1 MEQLW
6 INSRLL
12 PTKLQP
18 LSGKRKKDR
27 LICFALIPVSLPHQP
42 KSKTEDMISQ
52 KTIKNALLWTG
63 AFVAYRLYKL
73 YEVGEGVIYKPVA
86 VRFKRGKTLN
96 DFVISVKVE
105 IMNPQKTTVYLRGID
120 GELVVNDQIIGYF
133 NSGKSQINPGLNYMW
148 LDFRV
153 SPAVVAT
160 LIQAIVAKKVPVLF
174 VRMTTKL
181 PYFSVTDTFAVNPQ
195 TVTTDQ
201 VFVN

>member
-1 MEQLW
+1 
-6 INSRLL
+6 
-12 PTKLQP
+12 
-18 LSGKRKKDR
+18 
-27 LICFALIPVSLPHQP
+27 
-42 KSKTEDMISQ
+42 MISQ

-120 GELVVNDQIIGYF
+120 GELVVDGQIIGYF

>member
-1 MEQLW
+1 M
-6 INSRLL
+6 
-12 PTKLQP
+12 
-18 LSGKRKKDR
+18 
-27 LICFALIPVSLPHQP
+27 PHQP

-86 VRFKRGKTLN
+86 VRFKRGKNLN

-105 IMNPQKTTVYLRGID
+105 IMNPQKTIVYLRGID

-153 SPAVVAT
+153 APAVVAT

-181 PYFSVTDTFAVNPQ
+181 PFFSVTDTFAVNPQ